1 MPTMKTT
8 LLAASAAV
16 LLMAGAAQ
24 AQDGPP
30 AAGPMGGGF
39 GMRQPPNFDLDH
51 DGKVTLA
58 EFRKGEARR
67 IERMFARLDA
77 NHDGK
82 ITRAELDA
90 GLQRMA
96 AMGGGGGAPGR
107 ADIFFRMNDANGDG
121 AVTKAEM
128 EKAVERR
135 FQAADTNHD
144 GWLSKGELIMM
155 RQRARGPGQ

>member
-1 MPTMKTT
+1 MKIQF
-8 LLAASAAV
+8 LAAPAAALMLASAAH
-16 LLMAGAAQ
+16 AQ
-24 AQDGPP
+24 P
-30 AAGPMGGGF
+30 AGPMGGPMG

-58 EFRKGEARR
+58 EFRKVENER
-67 IERMFARLDA
+67 IDRMFARLDA

-82 ITRAELDA
+82 ITRQELEA
-90 GLQRMA
+90 GRQRMM
-96 AMGGGGGAPGR
+96 AMRGGQMGAGPMAG
-107 ADIFFRMNDANGDG
+107 DGFFRINDLNGDG

-128 EKAVERR
+128 QTALEQR
-135 FQAADTNHD
+135 FKMADTNHD